1 MEKTYVSFTEEM
13 KKDYTVLVP
22 NMLPMHF
29 TLICK
34 VMNNYG
40 IHAEL
45 LTTQGQ
51 KIKDTGLKYVH
62 NDTCYPAILVI
73 GQFIDALQSG
83 KYDPHKTALVLFQT
97 GGGCRASNYLSLL
110 RKALAKA
117 GYGYVPVISMSLA
130 GLEDHP
136 GFRLTLP
143 MLHRMMYAV
152 FYADLL
158 MLLKNQCRPYEIRS
172 GESEE
177 LAMEWTNR
185 LAEEMDTDS
194 KVSYR
199 KVKENYRKMIEAFR
213 QIPRAEGEKVRV
225 GVVGEIFV
233 KYSPLGN
240 NNLEDFLVKEG
251 AEVTVPGLLDF
262 CLYCV
267 YNNIMDARLLGRNK
281 KRNGIY
287 KLAYRFLLGKQ
298 KDLIDLIQ
306 KNSDFDPP
314 TLFDHTVSL
323 VQGYIGLGTKMGEG
337 WLLTAEMLELADKGI
352 KNIVCT
358 QPFGCLPNHI
368 CGKGMMRPLKDKNP
382 DINIVAIDYDAGAT
396 AVNQENRIKL
406 MLANTAERTSEKNV

>member
-1 MEKTYVSFTEEM
+1 MGKKKEKTYISFTEEM
-13 KKDYTVLVP
+13 QKDYTVLVP

-29 TLICK
+29 TLIAK
-34 VMNNYG
+34 VFRNFG
-40 IHAEL
+40 LRAEL
-45 LTTQGQ
+45 LETQGQ
-51 KIKDTGLKYVH
+51 HIKETGLKYVH

-83 KYDPHKTALVLFQT
+83 KYDPHKTALILFQT
-97 GGGCRASNYLSLL
+97 GGGCRASNYINLL
-110 RKALAKA
+110 RKALEKA

-136 GFRLTLP
+136 GFHMGVKMVHRL
-143 MLHRMMYAV
+143 MYAV
-152 FYADLL
+152 LYGDLL
-158 MLLKNQCRPYEIRS
+158 MLLRNQCRPYELRR
-172 GESEE
+172 GESEK
-177 LAMEWTNR
+177 LALAWTDR
-185 LAEEMDTDS
+185 LAKEMDAGAKIS
-194 KVSYR
+194 YKKVQ
-199 KVKENYRKMIEAFR
+199 ENYRKIISDFEA
-213 QIPRAEGEKVRV
+213 IPRAEQKRVRV

-267 YNNIMDARLLGRNK
+267 YNNMMDTEKLGRNK
-281 KRNGIY
+281 VQYPIWKT
-287 KLAYRFLLGKQ
+287 AYRFFTKKQ
-298 KDLIDLIQ
+298 NDLIEVIREC
-306 KNSDFDPP
+306 SDFDPP
-314 TLFDHTVSL
+314 TPFAHTVSL
-323 VQGYIGLGTKMGEG
+323 IEGYIGIGAKMGEG

-368 CGKGMMRPLKDKNP
+368 CGKGMMRPIKERNP

-406 MLANTAERTSEKNV
+406 MLANHSD